1 MAETVTNVSTAKP
14 KVGGAVYIAP
24 LSTTM
29 PTDATTALAAGF
41 TSLGYCSEDGL
52 TNTNS
57 PSTDTSKAW
66 GGDTVYT
73 MQTEKPDE
81 FAFTLIESLNV
92 DVLKLIY
99 GSSNVSGTLTT
110 GISVSATSDE
120 AEAKAYVFEMVMR
133 DGAIKRICVPNGVI
147 KEVGEISYKDDTLVG
162 YNITISAMP
171 DANGVTHKEYIKKTA
186 SAG

>member
-24 LSTTM
+24 LNTTM

-57 PSTDTSKAW
+57 PETDTSKAW

-73 MQTEKPDE
+73 MMTEKPDE
-81 FAFTLIESLNV
+81 FAFTLIESLNPE
-92 DVLKLIY
+92 VLKLVY
-99 GSSNVSGTLTT
+99 GSSNVTGTLAA
-110 GISVSATSDE
+110 GISISAKSDE
-120 AEAKAYVFEMVMR
+120 PEAHAYVFEMVMR
-133 DGAIKRICVPNGVI
+133 EGAVKRIVVPNGVI
-147 KEVGEISYKDDTLVG
+147 KEVGEIAYKDDELTG
-162 YNITISAMP
+162 YAITISAMP
-171 DANGVTHKEYIKKTA
+171 DGNGVTHKEYIKKAT
-186 SAG
+186 SGT